1 MVFAS
6 DCGILSLSPQARA
19 ASPRI
24 VRRIARLAFAAT
36 LFWAAAPPASADSQ
50 STLACPCTGFQPT
63 DTPAVAAALD
73 NAPLE
78 IGVKFRGT
86 QAGYITAL
94 RYYKGGLNTGTHIG
108 HLWSSSGA
116 MLAEATFTGETA
128 SGWQQVSL
136 SPAVAITA
144 NTTYI
149 ASYHSTGSYG
159 YTSAFFT
166 AAVVNGPLRMLADGE
181 DGANGVFA
189 YGPVH
194 FPSASFNSTNYW
206 VDVVFNT
213 SVPADAAAPTV
224 VATSPAANEHGVPIS
239 SPITAT
245 FSEALA
251 PASVSAASVILR
263 TASLTTVSAAIS
275 YDALA
280 RAVRIVPS
288 SPLANATTY
297 SVLIKGGAVAPRITD
312 VANNAFAA
320 DFTFAFTTTAAPPAG
335 PNEGPGGPVLVV
347 SNAANSFSRYPVELL
362 RAEGLNLFAAR
373 DLSTVTATI
382 LNSYDVVVLGET
394 PLTAAQVT
402 MFTTW
407 VNAGGTLIAMRPSK
421 LLARLMGLT
430 DAASTLSNQYLKVNN
445 TGAGVGIV
453 AETMQF
459 HGTADLYT
467 LSGATAIA
475 TLYSAAS
482 TSTPNPAV
490 TTRTVGAYG
499 GRAVAFTYDLAK
511 SIVQTRQGNPAWAGQ
526 ERDGQAPKR
535 SDDMFYGNS
544 LSDPQPDWNDFSK
557 ISIPQADEQQ
567 RLFANLILQSN
578 LHRKPLPRFWY
589 LPRGKKAVVVM
600 TGDDHGDAG
609 MVPRFDIYRQQA
621 IANCSLPDWECVNAT
636 GYLYVG
642 QGYTDAMANFYNR
655 LGFETADHIWTA
667 CADFTA
673 FSLDTALTNQF
684 ATFANA
690 FPSVPVPTT
699 NRTHCIAWSDWSTE
713 AEVEA
718 AHNVRLDTNYYYW
731 PSAYVQNRPGLFNG
745 TTLPMRFAKSDG
757 TLVNCFQVTTQMT
770 DESGQTY
777 PKTIDSLLTRA
788 LDARGYYGVYC
799 ANMHFDQAQNPSSDA
814 IVASAV
820 ARGVP
825 VVSAKQMLAWL
836 DGREGSSFGGVTW
849 SGSTLTFSISTATG
863 ARNIQAMLPRQGN
876 SGTLTTLSRNGVTV
890 TTTTQ
895 TIKGMDYLFFNAE
908 PGFYAANYAT
918 DTTAPAITAV
928 TATPNSDGSATIAWT
943 TNEAASTRVDYG
955 TSSGSLTLRVNNP
968 ALLTSHSIKLTGLA
982 GSTKYFYRAS
992 SADAS
997 LNTATSPNP
1006 PATAS
1011 SFTTFANT
1019 QPVANAVA
1027 LPQMG
1032 TSPLLVNFSG
1042 AASTDANN
1050 DSLTFAWSFG
1060 DGGSATGRVV
1070 QHTFS
1075 GVGTFGPILTVTD
1088 NRGGKDTASVVVV
1101 AAAPAFPQT
1110 PVLDNFNR
1118 ADGPI
1123 GANWTDQ
1130 TAQFVVSGNALA
1142 PTGSSPNAIQW
1153 SAATFGANQEAFV
1166 TLSAISAAAPEHN
1179 LMLKTQG
1186 STHLTGHIEV
1196 SYNVAG
1202 SQVIVYTFT
1211 PPGTWN
1217 TVATLG
1223 GVTFAVGDRFGA
1235 RAFADGT
1242 VQVFRNSALLGAV
1255 SATGWPYATLGG
1267 RIGVSHSGAAS
1278 ARFDNFGGGT
1288 VPAPGAVLA
1297 APGAGTGGGPIG
1309 SIALSSAFP
1318 NPSNGGVSMALAL
1331 PQAADVSVEVLD
1343 VLGRRVWS
1351 SPEQRF
1357 GAGRWS
1363 LHWDGY
1369 GTHGSAPAGLYLA
1382 RIHAGDAVFT
1392 RRFAVVR

>member
-1 MVFAS
+1 MPLTS
-6 DCGILSLSPQARA
+6 DCGVLSLGPPARLTR
-19 ASPRI
+19 PRSA
-24 VRRIARLAFAAT
+24 RRIPSLALAAT
-36 LFWAAAPPASADSQ
+36 LLCTAAHPAGADSQ
-50 STLACPCTGFQPT
+50 STLACPCTGFQAT

-78 IGVKFRGT
+78 VGVKFRAT
-86 QAGYITAL
+86 QAGFITGL
-94 RYYKGGLNTGTHIG
+94 RYYKGGLNTGAHIG

-136 SPAVAITA
+136 SPAVAIAA

-149 ASYHSTGSYG
+149 ASYHSTGSYA
-159 YTSAFFT
+159 YTSAYFT
-166 AAVVNGPLRMLADGE
+166 AAVVNGPLRMLVNGE
-181 DGANGVFA
+181 DGTNGVFA
-189 YGPVH
+189 YGSVH
-194 FPSASFNSTNYW
+194 FPNTSFNSTNYW

-213 SVPADAAAPTV
+213 SVPADVSAPTV
-224 VATSPAANEHGVPIS
+224 VATSPAANEHGVPIAS
-239 SPITAT
+239 TVTAT

-251 PASVSAASVILR
+251 PASVGAASVILR
-263 TASLTTVSAAIS
+263 TPTLATVSAAIS

-297 SVLIKGGAVAPRITD
+297 SVLIKGGAAAPRITD
-312 VANNAFAA
+312 VANNALAA
-320 DFTFAFTTTAAPPAG
+320 NFTFSFTTTAAPPPG
-335 PNEGPGGPVLVV
+335 QNDGPGGPVLVV
-347 SNAANSFSRYPVELL
+347 SNAANPFSRYPVELL
-362 RAEGLNLFAAR
+362 RAEGFNLFAAR
-373 DLSTVTATI
+373 ELSTVTATI

-394 PLTAAQVT
+394 ALTATQVT

-421 LLARLMGLT
+421 LLASLLGLT
-430 DAASTLSNQYLKVNN
+430 DAAATLSNQYMKVNN

-453 AETMQF
+453 SETMQF

-467 LSGATAIA
+467 LNGATAIA

-490 TTRTVGAYG
+490 TTRTVGASG

-526 ERDGQAPKR
+526 ERDGLAPKR
-535 SDDMFYGNS
+535 SDDMFFGNS

-557 ISIPQADEQQ
+557 IAIPQADEQQ

-600 TGDDHGDAG
+600 SGDDHGDAG
-609 MVPRFDIYRQQA
+609 MVPRFDLYRQQSL
-621 IANCSLPDWECVNAT
+621 ANCSLPDWECVTAT

-642 QGYTDAMANFYNR
+642 QGYTDEMANFYNR

-673 FSLDTALTNQF
+673 FSLDTAITNQF
-684 ATFANA
+684 ATFTNA
-690 FPSVPVPTT
+690 FPSIPVPAT
-699 NRTHCIAWSDWSTE
+699 NRTHCIAWTDWSTE

-731 PSAYVQNRPGLFNG
+731 PAAFVQNRPGVFTG
-745 TTLPMRFAKSDG
+745 SALPMRFAKSDG
-757 TLVNCFQVTTQMT
+757 TLVNCFQLTTQMT
-770 DESGQTY
+770 DESGQSY
-777 PKTIDSLLTRA
+777 PLTADSLLARA
-788 LDARGYYGVYC
+788 LDSRGYYGAFG
-799 ANMHFDQAQNPSSDA
+799 ANMHFDQNQHPSSDA

-825 VVSAKQMLAWL
+825 VVSAKQMLTWI
-836 DGREGSSFGGVTW
+836 DGREGSSFSGVTW
-849 SGSTLTFSISTATG
+849 SGTTLTFTIATGTG
-863 ARNIQAMLPRQGN
+863 ARNLQAMLPRQGN
-876 SGTLTTLSRNGVTV
+876 AGTLTTLTRNGVTV

-895 TIKGMDYLFFNAE
+895 TIKGIEYLFFNAD
-908 PGFYAANYAT
+908 PGLYAANYAT
-918 DTTAPAITAV
+918 DSTAPTITV
-928 TATPNSDGSATIAWT
+928 LTGTANSDGAATIAWT
-943 TNEAASTRVDYG
+943 TNEAATSRVDYG
-955 TSSGSLTLRVNNP
+955 TASGSLTLSVNNP
-968 ALLTSHSIKLTGLA
+968 ALLTSHSVKLTGLT
-982 GSTKYFYRAS
+982 GSTKYYYRAI

-997 LNTATSPNP
+997 LNTTTSPNP
-1006 PATAS
+1006 PTTAA
-1011 SFTTFANT
+1011 SFTTVANAT
-1019 QPVANAVA
+1019 PVANAA
-1027 LPQMG
+1027 AAPQMG
-1032 TSPLLVNFSG
+1032 TSPLLVKFSG
-1042 AASTDANN
+1042 ATSTDANN
-1050 DSLTFAWSFG
+1050 DSLTFAWAFG

-1070 QHTFS
+1070 QHTYA
-1075 GVGTFGPILTVTD
+1075 GVGTYGPILTVTD

-1118 ADGPI
+1118 ADGVI
-1123 GANWTDQ
+1123 GANWGDQ
-1130 TAQFVVSGNALA
+1130 TSQFVVSGNALA
-1142 PTGSSPNAIQW
+1142 PAGGSPNAIQW
-1153 SAATFGANQEAFV
+1153 SAATFGPNQEAFV
-1166 TLSAISAAAPEHN
+1166 TLSAISASAPEHN

-1186 STHLTGHIEV
+1186 STHLSGHIEV

-1202 SQVIVYTFT
+1202 AQVIVYTFT

-1217 TVATLG
+1217 TVATLS
-1223 GVTFAVGDRFGA
+1223 GVSFAVGDRFGA
-1235 RAFADGT
+1235 RAFGDGT
-1242 VQVFRNSALLGAV
+1242 VQVFRNGALLGAV
-1255 SATGWPYATLGG
+1255 SVTSWPYATLGG

-1297 APGAGTGGGPIG
+1297 APGAEAASGPIG
-1309 SIALSSAFP
+1309 AIALSSAFP

-1331 PQAADVSVEVLD
+1331 PQAADVTVSVLD
-1343 VLGRRVWS
+1343 VLGRKVWS
-1351 SPEQRF
+1351 SPAQRF

-1363 LHWDGY
+1363 LHWDGRAP
-1369 GTHGSAPAGLYLA
+1369 HGPAPAGLYLA